1 MIARRIALAVIVA
14 VLAAAGLAS
23 ATPAPA
29 DNGYTFKVLHY
40 FDCDPGCLTGADL
53 QSALTLD
60 SDGNLYG
67 VAFLG
72 GGNFNCAGEEQGCG
86 TIFRLSPGSH
96 GGWEFT
102 TLIEFDD
109 TDGGYPLTSPI
120 FDAAG
125 NLYGTAY
132 LGGEYGYGTVY
143 ELSLGTLNLNTI
155 VTFNGANGIAPL
167 GNIVFDS
174 AGNLYGVTQAGG
186 ALKCD
191 GGDGCGTV
199 YQLSP
204 QGDGTWTQTTLA
216 SFTGNNGEFPYAG
229 PVLGANGNLYGS
241 TQQGRLTKY
250 GSVYRLSP
258 GQDESWVRT
267 TIFRFN
273 GENGANPEYSL
284 VFDKAG
290 NLYGTAVE
298 GGDLNCTADGCGT
311 VFRLSPNKNGT
322 WKETTLHVFSAAE
335 GNFPSSSLSMDGAGN
350 LYGTTYAGGD
360 YTNCLNGCGTIYR
373 LSPQSNGTWK
383 YMGLF
388 DFDGP
393 HGASPEGGLTVD
405 PAGNVFGVT
414 NLGPTLTGGTVFELS
429 PTTDS
434 RQR

>member
-1 MIARRIALAVIVA
+1 M
-14 VLAAAGLAS
+14 
-23 ATPAPA
+23 
-29 DNGYTFKVLHY
+29 K
-40 FDCDPGCLTGADL
+40 
-53 QSALTLD
+53 
-60 SDGNLYG
+60 
-67 VAFLG
+67 
-72 GGNFNCAGEEQGCG
+72 
-86 TIFRLSPGSH
+86 
-96 GGWEFT
+96 
-102 TLIEFDD
+102 
-109 TDGGYPLTSPI
+109 
-120 FDAAG
+120 
-125 NLYGTAY
+125 
-132 LGGEYGYGTVY
+132 
-143 ELSLGTLNLNTI
+143 LNTI

-174 AGNLYGVTQAGG
+174 AGNLYGVTQDGG

-216 SFTGNNGEFPYAG
+216 SFTGDNGAFPYAG
-229 PVLGANGNLYGS
+229 PVLGTDGNLYGS
-241 TQQGRLTKY
+241 TQQGRPAKY
-250 GSVYRLSP
+250 GSVYELSP
-258 GQDESWVRT
+258 GPDQSWVLT

-284 VFDKAG
+284 VFDKVG
-290 NLYGTAVE
+290 DLYGTAVE

-311 VFRLSPNKNGT
+311 VFRLSPNSNGT
-322 WKETTLHVFSAAE
+322 WKETTLHVFSAGE
-335 GNFPSSSLSMDGAGN
+335 GNFPSSSLSMDAAGN

-383 YMGLF
+383 YTGLL

-414 NLGPTLTGGTVFELS
+414 NLGPTFTGGTVFELS

-434 RQR
+434 R